1 VIKKPVGAILTGGGP
16 HTNSMIVMQENR
28 CIDLPS
34 NDQNMIYAYE
44 GEGSEVG
51 SLSSLQSS
59 TYADKDLDYDF
70 LRECGPKFVKLSNI
84 YVKSDVVDVCL
95 PPDYHHQ
102 NFAFEYNDD
111 QMRAHMMQQ
120 QQQQHQQHQQGP
132 R

>member
-1 VIKKPVGAILTGGGP
+1 VIKKPVGAVMHGANGMVI
-16 HTNSMIVMQENR
+16 MQEKPN
-28 CIDLPS
+28 IDLPS

-59 TYADKDLDYDF
+59 NYADKDLDYDF

-84 YVKSDVVDVCL
+84 YVKNDIETTVVHGMV
-95 PPDYHHQ
+95 PDYHHQ
-102 NFAFEYNDD
+102 NFAFDYNDD
-111 QMRAHMMQQ
+111 HMRHAHMMN
-120 QQQQHQQHQQGP
+120 QQGP

>member
-1 VIKKPVGAILTGGGP
+1 MHGSNGMVI
-16 HTNSMIVMQENR
+16 MQEKPN
-28 CIDLPS
+28 IDLPS

-84 YVKSDVVDVCL
+84 YVKNDIETTVVTSAHNGGML

-102 NFAFEYNDD
+102 NFAFDYNDD
-111 QMRAHMMQQ
+111 HMRAAHHHHHMMN
-120 QQQQHQQHQQGP
+120 QQGP

>member
-1 VIKKPVGAILTGGGP
+1 MVLAGNQNSSCVII
-16 HTNSMIVMQENR
+16 QDNR
-28 CIDLPS
+28 NIDLPS

-59 TYADKDLDYDF
+59 NYGDKDLDYDF

-84 YVKSDVVDVCL
+84 YVKNDIDAANGMV
-95 PPDYHHQ
+95 PDYHHQ

-111 QMRAHMMQQ
+111 HMRVMMNQNG
-120 QQQQHQQHQQGP
+120 GP